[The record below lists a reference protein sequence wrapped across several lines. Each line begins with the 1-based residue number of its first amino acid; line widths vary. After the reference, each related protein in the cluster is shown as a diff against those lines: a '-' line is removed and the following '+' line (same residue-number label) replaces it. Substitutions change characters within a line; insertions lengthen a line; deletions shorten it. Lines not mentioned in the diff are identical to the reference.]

1 MSETATISTLQIE
14 QKKDYTIVQIDNGK
28 VNGITTQLLADL
40 KTIFLAL
47 DADDSTKGIILTGRP
62 HCFSAGINVKA
73 IALSTPEEVNEFWVQ
88 YHLALQAMVRFSKPF
103 VCAITGYAPAGATI
117 LACTA
122 DYRIMGKG
130 EKHRIGMHE
139 FKMSMQIPELLC
151 DIYAYVLGE
160 KQAWEATQK
169 AKLYTSDEALTVGL
183 VNESVEVEEV
193 LARAEKYMKFQV
205 NVYDKVYKTSK
216 RFFRKGLLKVVD
228 RDFDP
233 MLKEIA
239 ADNADPKVKMMMQM
253 FIASLKK

>member
-1 MSETATISTLQIE
+1 MTETTAISTLQIE

-28 VNGITTQLLADL
+28 VNGITTKLLADL
-40 KTIFLAL
+40 KDTFLSL
-47 DADDSTKGIILTGRP
+47 DKDQSTKGIILTGRP

-73 IALSTPEEVNEFWVQ
+73 LALSTPEEVNEFWVQ

-117 LACTA
+117 LVCTA

-151 DIYAYVLGE
+151 DIYAYTLGE
-160 KQAWEATQK
+160 KQAWEAVQK
-169 AKLYTSDEALTVGL
+169 AKLFTSDEALTVGL

-193 LARAEKYMKFQV
+193 LERAEKYMKRQV
-205 NVYDKVYKTSK
+205 AVYDKVYIKSK
-216 RFFRKGLLKVVD
+216 RLFRKGLLAIVD
-228 RDFDP
+228 RDFAALEKD
-233 MLKEIA
+233 IA
-239 ADNADPKVKMMMQM
+239 ADNDDPKVKMMLQM
-253 FIASLKK
+253 FLASLKK